1 MLQIYHAPRTRG
13 FRAIW
18 LCEELSLPYS
28 IVRIDMSPA
37 YRSSPAWRRMNP
49 VGKVPA
55 MRDGEF
61 VMFESGAM
69 VQYLLDKFAG
79 GRLQPAAGTPEHG
92 LYLQWSWFA
101 ESTFAR
107 PLGEIVNHRREFA
120 GAEVPA
126 VITEMQGRA
135 RSCAQAMDQVLKNKT
150 FLLGDEFSAAHIMM
164 GYTLRIYPRLMSDP
178 LPEHVARYWN
188 TLVQRAAYQAADAAD
203 NKTLA

>member
-37 YRSSPAWRRMNP
+37 YRSSPEWRRMNP

-79 GRLQPAAGTPEHG
+79 GRLQPAAGTPPHA

-135 RSCAQAMDQVLKNKT
+135 RSCAQYSRK
-150 FLLGDEFSAAHIMM
+150 
-164 GYTLRIYPRLMSDP
+164 LRNR
-178 LPEHVARYWN
+178 
-188 TLVQRAAYQAADAAD
+188 
-203 NKTLA
+203 